1 MNGEN
6 EYNSRSN
13 AILMTSEATAGGGG
27 SAARKRLIE
36 LSTFLDFFFL
46 SSLAPL
52 ARDQLGGQREDD
64 AATDSTCFCLGLS

>member
-27 SAARKRLIE
+27 GAARKRLIE
-36 LSTFLDFFFL
+36 LSTFLIFFL

-52 ARDQLGGQREDD
+52 LPDQLGGKREDD